1 MIDIVE
7 NGETKPQSVHAQQV
21 ETRFWSAYQKLA
33 KLIQPVS
40 ISSIKATNETVREQE
55 KEEGHKISRAM
66 AAVRRYQRLSVV
78 ALVSLLVVQFYFL
91 FGQTIITGV
100 DENEKKFRENA
111 VEEVGLKS
119 DLEAIEADLA
129 NGQGDRRN
137 EKTQIVRK
145 LADLEAQQEQLTIEI
160 EAKYE
165 LLRFWDLYKFLYKV
179 FGLLESQPT
188 HVARAGVA
196 SAQTASPDNPVD
208 TSSTTDQTSPGNEE
222 DNPLQTLLQE
232 GSGEGLSEI
241 KPNPQADLLTASD
254 NLSSDAGST
263 VDIRERYRMLQAGRF
278 TLEAL
283 SSFVLPLLYGLLGA
297 CAYVLR
303 TLTVEIRTY
312 TYRHQSDVR
321 FRLRL
326 YLGVLAGFAVAW
338 FVNTDTAPTLAESI
352 TPLALAFLAGYS
364 VELVFAAMDALI
376 DTFSNERSHAQSS

>member
-188 HVARAGVA
+188 HVARAGVGPPRR
-196 SAQTASPDNPVD
+196 Q
-208 TSSTTDQTSPGNEE
+208 Q
-222 DNPLQTLLQE
+222 
-232 GSGEGLSEI
+232 
-241 KPNPQADLLTASD
+241 
-254 NLSSDAGST
+254 
-263 VDIRERYRMLQAGRF
+263 
-278 TLEAL
+278 
-283 SSFVLPLLYGLLGA
+283 
-297 CAYVLR
+297 
-303 TLTVEIRTY
+303 
-312 TYRHQSDVR
+312 VR
-321 FRLRL
+321 
-326 YLGVLAGFAVAW
+326 
-338 FVNTDTAPTLAESI
+338 I
-352 TPLALAFLAGYS
+352 TPSTRVARLTKLRPATRKT
-364 VELVFAAMDALI
+364 I
-376 DTFSNERSHAQSS
+376 RSRHCYRKVPGRDSLRSSPTRKPTS